1 MDAPL
6 LRFEDVRK
14 PALGLHG
21 ATLCVPRDGCTVL
34 LGPPGAGAAGL
45 LRLMAGMASPDA
57 GRVLLDGAAPDGMAP
72 DRPPAGWR
80 GFGLFQPV
88 DGLSRLRRVEQ
99 VVGELLRSLPP
110 AQRAAQ
116 LARAL
121 TQLGLDGQEAVQ
133 VGQLGPVPRRR
144 LALARALAPQPSA
157 LLLEDPLEG
166 LDHAARG
173 RLALE
178 WRALFRRIGLATVLA
193 TQEPAEAML
202 LADQIVVLEA
212 GQVVQQGTPQQV
224 YEEPANAFV
233 AGLLGENN
241 RLPGTV
247 MALNAEECRVSLD
260 CGPEVWARRGDAA
273 GPGSRCIVAV
283 RPERVA
289 VAAMRAEE
297 MGEGAL
303 EAALRDVVFLGDHL
317 RLLLEVGRGGMLVA
331 KRPPGSRVP
340 RVGGPAS
347 VAWDPYAAFAFRALR

>member
-1 MDAPL
+1 MNASL

-21 ATLCVPRDGCTVL
+21 TTLRVPREGCTVL
-34 LGPPGAGAAGL
+34 LGPPGAGGAGA
-45 LRLMAGMASPDA
+45 LRMMAGMASPDS
-57 GRVLLDGAAPDGMAP
+57 GRMVLHDGAPET
-72 DRPPAGWR
+72 PPVGWA
-80 GFGLFQPV
+80 GFGLYQPV

-99 VVGELLRSLPP
+99 VVGELLRSLAP
-110 AQRAAQ
+110 AQRATH

-121 TQLGLDGQEAVQ
+121 TQLGMDGQEAVQ
-133 VGQLGPVPRRR
+133 VGQLGPLQRRR
-144 LALARALAPQPSA
+144 LALARALAPRPSA
-157 LLLEDPLEG
+157 LLLEDPLDG
-166 LDHAARG
+166 LDNADRA
-173 RLALE
+173 RLALD
-178 WRALFRRIGLATVLA
+178 WRALFRRIDLPTVLA
-193 TQEPAEAML
+193 TREPAEAML
-202 LADQIVVLEA
+202 LADHLVVLEA

-224 YEEPANAFV
+224 YEEPATAAV
-233 AGLLGENN
+233 AALLGENN

-247 MALNAEECRVSLD
+247 MALDAEECQVRLD
-260 CGPEVWARRGDAA
+260 CGPELWARHGDAA

-303 EAALRDVVFLGDHL
+303 EAVLRDVIFLGAHL
-317 RLLLEVGRGGMLVA
+317 RLVLEVGRGGMLVA

-340 RVGGPAS
+340 RLGGPAA